1 MSSVSRRGLRFPK
14 VTSAEVKVGVLEGS
28 TYPPETLTDAK
39 TGKKYTDPRA
49 GMPVAA
55 IAAGNEFG
63 TEKNSHARP
72 FFGNT
77 VAAKKKTWA
86 DDIVK
91 LLRGGVKVPAALET
105 MGTRMRDDV
114 QDTINKWPADN
125 SPEWAAKK
133 GSSKGLIFT
142 GNLLRSIDYEVKS

>member
-1 MSSVSRRGLRFPK
+1 MSSVSRRGLRFPR

-28 TYPPETLTDAK
+28 TYPPETLTNAK
-39 TGKKYTDPRA
+39 TGEKYTDPRA
-49 GMPVAA
+49 GMPIAA

-63 TEKNSHARP
+63 TEKGGKPRP

-77 VAAKKKTWA
+77 VRDRKEAWTN
-86 DDIVK
+86 DIVK
-91 LLRGGVKVPAALET
+91 LLRGGVKVPAALAM

-125 SPEWAAKK
+125 SPEWAAQK
-133 GSSKGLIFT
+133 GFSKGLIWT
-142 GNLLRSIDYEVKS
+142 GNLLRAIDYEVK